1 MQLDNLPL
9 RAGQTVTHPSFARQQ
24 LPEQA
29 VILEV
34 HASRLV
40 ELSNGLRLPQQGLL
54 RVETG
59 ERWLP
64 IADYDRYL
72 LSSHGKVISL
82 FYHHSNRQRLLKVLA
97 PTSYPKVTLTNE
109 TGSCQFSISRLVA
122 QTFLPAPA
130 EARLRY
136 VMPKDGNPLNVQV
149 SNLQWVDPSETQDEA
164 VVHYLRRRGERHA
177 HSKLTTKEVAR
188 IRELVAQGA
197 TRQAV
202 ADLFD
207 VSRPTISLIVKG
219 LARRHT

>member
-1 MQLDNLPL
+1 MQLDNLQL
-9 RAGQTVTHPSFARQQ
+9 RAGQTITHPSFARQQ

-72 LSSHGKVISL
+72 LSSHGKVMSL